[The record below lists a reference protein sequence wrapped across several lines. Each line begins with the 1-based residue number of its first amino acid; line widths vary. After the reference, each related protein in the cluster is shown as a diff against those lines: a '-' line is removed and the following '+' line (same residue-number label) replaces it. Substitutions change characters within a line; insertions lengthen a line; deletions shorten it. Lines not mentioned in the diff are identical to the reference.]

1 MRALRLPAAVLLL
14 IAAVGVALAD
24 RPDRAKPAVEFTDD
38 TKLLDD
44 FTKKLGEVVKADK
57 GMKSADLKA
66 AVEDKKKATAKVTPA
81 KPGDRPL
88 PPEEVGE
95 RVRASVFLFGSV
107 IGDKENGFDQGR
119 MATAWAATADGVL
132 VTNWHVFDQIEDEEH
147 YGAMGA
153 DGAAYPLVEVLAI
166 DKAADVAVVKIAAK
180 GLTPLPLADKPAK
193 VGAWV
198 GVLGHPGDRYYTFT
212 QGHVSRYSTYT
223 EDDDTKTRWMSI
235 TADYAYGS
243 SGSPVVDRFGN
254 VVGMAAL
261 TENIDYPDNGG
272 APEKA
277 VRKSRQSMVRRA
289 VKLRDDDKKK
299 EEKKEEKKD
308 AAPAPT
314 PSALQMVVKLTVPAA
329 DVRAVLTE
337 KE

>member
-1 MRALRLPAAVLLL
+1 MRALRLSAPVLILF
-14 IAAVGVALAD
+14 AAVGVTLAD
-24 RPDRAKPAVEFTDD
+24 RPDRVKSAVEFTDD

-44 FTKKLGEVVKADK
+44 FTKKLGELVKADK
-57 GMKSADLKA
+57 GVKPADLKA
-66 AVEDKKKATAKVTPA
+66 AVEDKKKATAKVSPA
-81 KPGDRPL
+81 KPGDKPL
-88 PPEEVGE
+88 SPEEAGD
-95 RVRASVFLFGSV
+95 RARASVFLFGSV
-107 IGDKENGFDQGR
+107 TGDKENGFDQGR

-132 VTNWHVFDQIEDEEH
+132 VTNWHVFDQIEDDEW
-147 YGAMGA
+147 YGAMAA
-153 DGAAYPLVEVLAI
+153 DGKVYPLVEVLAI
-166 DKAADVAVVKIAAK
+166 DKAADVAVVKVAAK

-223 EDDDTKTRWMSI
+223 EDDDAKTRWMSI

-261 TENIDYPDNGG
+261 TESIDYPDDGG
-272 APEKA
+272 GQADKA
-277 VRKSRQSMVRRA
+277 VRKARQSMVRRA

-299 EEKKEEKKD
+299 EEKKG

-337 KE
+337 RE

>member
-1 MRALRLPAAVLLL
+1 MRALRLSAPVLILF
-14 IAAVGVALAD
+14 AAVGVSLAD
-24 RPDRAKPAVEFTDD
+24 KPQAVEFTDD
-38 TKLLDD
+38 TKTLDD
-44 FTKKLGEVVKADK
+44 FTKKLGELVKADK
-57 GMKSADLKA
+57 GMKPADLKA
-66 AVEDKKKATAKVTPA
+66 AVEGKKRATAKVTPA
-81 KPGDRPL
+81 KPNDKPL
-88 PPEEVGE
+88 SPEEVGE
-95 RVRASVFLFGSV
+95 RVRAGVFLFGSV
-107 IGDKENGFDQGR
+107 TGDKENGFDQGR

-132 VTNWHVFDQIEDEEH
+132 VTNWHVFDQIEDDEH

-153 DGAAYPLVEVLAI
+153 DGKVYPLVEVLAV
-166 DKAADVAVVKIAAK
+166 DKAADVAVVKVAAK

-223 EDDDTKTRWMSI
+223 EDDDAKTRWMSI

-243 SGSPVVDRFGN
+243 SGSPVVDKFGN

-261 TENIDYPDNGG
+261 TENIDYPDDGG
-272 APEKA
+272 GQADKA
-277 VRKSRQSMVRRA
+277 VRKARQSMVRRA
-289 VKLRDDDKKK
+289 VNRRDDDK
-299 EEKKEEKKD
+299 KKD

>member
-1 MRALRLPAAVLLL
+1 MRALRLSAPVLMLF
-14 IAAVGVALAD
+14 AAVGVALAD
-24 RPDRAKPAVEFTDD
+24 KPPAVEFTDD

-44 FTKKLGEVVKADK
+44 FTRKLGELVKADK
-57 GMKSADLKA
+57 GMKPADLKA
-66 AVEDKKKATAKVTPA
+66 AVEDRKKATAKVTPA
-81 KPGDRPL
+81 KFNDKPL
-88 PPEEVGE
+88 SPEEVGE

-107 IGDKENGFDQGR
+107 TGDKENGFDQGR

-132 VTNWHVFDQIEDEEH
+132 VTNWHVFDQIEDDEW
-147 YGAMGA
+147 YGAMAA
-153 DGAAYPLVEVLAI
+153 DGKVYPLVEVLAI
-166 DKAADVAVVKIAAK
+166 DKAADVAVVKIAGK

-243 SGSPVVDRFGN
+243 SGSPVVDKFGN

-261 TENIDYPDNGG
+261 TENIDYPDDGG
-272 APEKA
+272 GQADKA
-277 VRKSRQSMVRRA
+277 VRKARQSMVRRA
-289 VKLRDDDKKK
+289 VKLRDDDK
-299 EEKKEEKKD
+299 KKD